1 MIREFFQALEA
12 AFPPNPPGHGQPRL
26 LAGPKDAPGT
36 VSLELFLPDSVH
48 AFTFKEEEAATPE
61 AREAFVAWLVEYLQG
76 VSA

>member
-36 VSLELFLPDSVH
+36 VSLELFLPDRSLGRVLSH
-48 AFTFKEEEAATPE
+48 KRGGAEALWAGNG
-61 AREAFVAWLVEYLQG
+61 RNL
-76 VSA
+76 